1 MVPPARK
8 LVSQVSLAM
17 SLRGSLLDLVKNSK
31 GMKAL
36 LTSNPNARCGEY
48 LVNLASCVK
57 QGSGT
62 NEVSD
67 LKAVY

>member
-1 MVPPARK
+1 MVTPARE
-8 LVSQVSLAM
+8 LVSRVTQTM
-17 SLRGSLLDLVKNSK
+17 GQRGSPLDLVKNSK

>member
-1 MVPPARK
+1 MVTPARK

-36 LTSNPNARCGEY
+36 LTSNPNARCDEY
-48 LVNLASCVK
+48 LVTLASCVK

>member
-1 MVPPARK
+1 MVTPARK
-8 LVSQVSLAM
+8 LVSQVSLTM
-17 SLRGSLLDLVKNSK
+17 SLRGSLFDLVKNSK

-36 LTSNPNARCGEY
+36 LTSNPNVRCGEY
-48 LVNLASCVK
+48 LVNLASSVK

>member
-1 MVPPARK
+1 MVTPARE
-8 LVSQVSLAM
+8 LVSQVTQTM
-17 SLRGSLLDLVKNSK
+17 GQRGSPLDLVKNSK

-57 QGSGT
+57 QGSVT
-62 NEVSD
+62 SEVSD

>member
-1 MVPPARK
+1 MVTPARK
-8 LVSQVSLAM
+8 LVSQVSLTM

-36 LTSNPNARCGEY
+36 LTSNPNARCDEY
-48 LVNLASCVK
+48 LVTLASCVK
-57 QGSGT
+57 QGSVT
-62 NEVSD
+62 SEVSD